1 MFTENN
7 NRLIKDGIDMLHPRD
22 LIAHITKELQEVNNT
37 FAPKLN
43 DLIAL
48 MFVEKGKAHQTKNGI
63 RRGIDD
69 EAQKE

>member
-1 MFTENN
+1 
-7 NRLIKDGIDMLHPRD
+7 MLHPRD

-43 DLIAL
+43 HLIAL
-48 MFVEKGKAHQTKNGI
+48 MFIEEGKAYQTKNGI
-63 RRGIDD
+63 RRGVDN